1 MFQVE
6 TFDSRIEG
14 LYLVTLVLVL
24 FTVNAIWKMCSCQ
37 KTLFICCPPHVRY
50 PKEKHGQVF
59 RKHCPKAAA
68 SEAFEWAV
76 ILVSV
81 VLVRAIKARSGEME

>member
-1 MFQVE
+1 MPYGKCDFL
-6 TFDSRIEG
+6 SK
-14 LYLVTLVLVL
+14 YLRCVLG
-24 FTVNAIWKMCSCQ
+24 
-37 KTLFICCPPHVRY
+37 PPPGVRY
-50 PKEKHGQVF
+50 PKLHSQVF

-81 VLVRAIKARSGEME
+81 VLVRAIKARSGVVGLFWEDLALKNKRTCETNHGWYIVV

>member
-1 MFQVE
+1 MESVIFFQNI
-6 TFDSRIEG
+6 FDVF
-14 LYLVTLVLVL
+14 LD
-24 FTVNAIWKMCSCQ
+24 
-37 KTLFICCPPHVRY
+37 PPPRVRY
-50 PKEKHGQVF
+50 PKLHSQVF

-81 VLVRAIKARSGEME
+81 VLVRAIKARSGVVGLFWEDLALKNKRTSETNHGWYIVV